1 MPLVDMR
8 DMLNHAYQ
16 NGYAIGSFD
25 LVGLDFV
32 EAIVDAAE
40 QCRSPVILSLA
51 QTHFEH
57 YDFEL
62 AMAAVEKAAQRAAV
76 PLAIHLDHGSSHE
89 SAVQAIRFGCNSVMV
104 DISHEPFP
112 SNVSQTQRV
121 AETAHGCGV
130 AVEGELGYVA
140 GAEGEDAEKHSAE
153 TAYTSVGEAKAYVE
167 RTGVDCLAVSVG
179 TIHGRLRGRPRL
191 DFERLRRI
199 NEAVKI
205 PLVIHGGSGLSD
217 TQYRK
222 LVDNGVAK
230 INYYTALAD
239 AAGGQIRTNAKSS
252 RGGGYT
258 DLTRGVRT
266 AIRTEAERCM
276 RLFGSTGRAAEVLA
290 QCRPWRP
297 VEHMILFN
305 AENVSD
311 AQLNAIL
318 AHGRDVLAKIPGVRR
333 VFAGWAVPDRAR
345 YRLCWLIEFAH
356 EQVIDSYRDHPDHVA
371 FASQFFRPVAGD
383 RISIDFAES
392 CAEVIP
398 RSLAAG
404 NPLSVGRF
412 ALNRLTP

>member
-25 LVGLDFV
+25 LVSLEFV

-62 AMAAVEKAAQRAAV
+62 AMAAVEKAAHRAAV
-76 PLAIHLDHGSSHE
+76 PLAIHLDHGGSHE
-89 SAVQAIRFGCNSVMV
+89 SAVQAIKFGCNSVMV
-104 DISHEPFP
+104 DVSHEPFP
-112 SNVSQTQRV
+112 SNVSQTRQV
-121 AETAHGCGV
+121 VETAHGCGV
-130 AVEGELGYVA
+130 AVEGELGHVA
-140 GAEGEDAEKHSAE
+140 GAEGEDAGNHPGEA
-153 TAYTSVGEAKAYVE
+153 AYTSVGEARAYVQ

-179 TIHGRLRGRPRL
+179 TIHGRMRGRARL

-217 TQYRK
+217 IQYRK

-230 INYYTALAD
+230 INYYTAIAD
-239 AAGGQIRTNAKSS
+239 AAGGQIRANAKASLV
-252 RGGGYT
+252 GGYT

-290 QCRPWRP
+290 QCRPWLP

-305 AENVSD
+305 AENASD
-311 AQLNAIL
+311 AQLDAIL
-318 AHGRDVLAKIPGVRR
+318 AHGREALAKIPGVRR
-333 VFAGWAVPDRAR
+333 VFAGWAIPDKAR

-356 EQVIDSYRDHPDHVA
+356 QQVIDSYRDHPDHVA
-371 FASQFFRPVAGD
+371 FASQWFRPIAGE

-392 CAEVIP
+392 CAGWIP
-398 RSLAAG
+398 VSASAG
-404 NPLSVGRF
+404 NPLGLGRF
-412 ALNRLTP
+412 AMTRLTP